1 VIVLSLGGGVQS
13 TVLALMAVR
22 GELELDHI
30 IFSDPGNESKAT
42 YKHME
47 WLEPVM
53 IEAGLDYRRV
63 SGGNIYDDVMEF
75 AKDPEAKTGDIGQ
88 PPFMTIR
95 NDGTSEVLKGPL
107 WRKCTAEYKILPI
120 EREVRK
126 IVGLKKHQHMPKGFI
141 CTKLLGI
148 SLDEVQRMK
157 PSRNKWE
164 VIRYPLID
172 MGMTRWDC
180 FRWLEKHGYPEPPR
194 SACVI
199 CPFHSDAYWRDIKNN
214 SPDEFEGACK
224 MDDAIRSDAI
234 PGVTGEVFIHRSCV
248 PLRDVD
254 FSNDIDRGQGELFKS
269 ECDGYCGT

>member
-1 VIVLSLGGGVQS
+1 MIVLSLGGGVQS

-42 YKHME
+42 YNHME

-63 SGGNIYDDVMEF
+63 SGGNIYDDVMAF
-75 AKDPEAKTGDIGQ
+75 VKDPEAKTGSIGQ
-88 PPFMTIR
+88 PPFMGIR
-95 NDGTSEVLKGPL
+95 TDGDTGVLKSQL

-126 IVGLKKHQHMPKGFI
+126 ILGLKKHQHMPKGFI

-164 VIRYPLID
+164 LTRYPLID

-199 CPFHSDAYWRDIKNN
+199 CPFHNDDQWRDIKNN
-214 SPDEFEGACK
+214 SPDEFESACK
-224 MDDAIRSDAI
+224 MDDAIRSDI
-234 PGVTGEVFIHRSCV
+234 PGQIGEAYIHGSCV

-254 FSNDIDRGQGELFKS
+254 FSNDIDRGQGELFKG